1 MAEDGS
7 AITGRR
13 PGFVPAED
21 PIAPVIPL
29 IYEAALAPERWP
41 AVLAALA
48 RSFGGSAAGL
58 RAATAGAAPSITSS
72 HGVEPG
78 AIRSYDA
85 LWGAL
90 DPVTAAAGAGAA
102 WGRPATA
109 RQAAG
114 TALEGTPFFAGWM
127 RPNGIDDD
135 LCLSLLP
142 PELPHRAVLGIARPP
157 RRPRFGATEATA
169 LARLAPHLRR
179 AVEVHR
185 RLAAPLAAGPMAAA
199 LDRLAHAIVLADAGG
214 AMAWANRAALALLA
228 EADGIGLDRHG
239 RLRAAMPQTAEALH
253 RALALALA
261 GEGAALPLP
270 RPSGRPPLA
279 LLVLPLPP
287 QALPSAVLPTAP
299 AARLMLLLTD
309 PAQGA
314 PDATLERRL
323 RALWGLTAAEAMVAA
338 QTAHG
343 AGLPEVAQTLGLA
356 VTTARTHAQRVFA
369 KAGLRGQA
377 ELARQVERLSL
388 LAGDTPPRMLH
399 GIAGAPAHSPAP
411 PHPIA

>member
-142 PELPHRAVLGIARPP
+142 PVPHRAVLGIARPP

-239 RLRAAMPQTAEALH
+239 RLRAAMPAAA
-253 RALALALA
+253 R
-261 GEGAALPLP
+261 GAAP
-270 RPSGRPPLA
+270 RPCFGPCRGGCGA
-279 LLVLPLPP
+279 
-287 QALPSAVLPTAP
+287 AP
-299 AARLMLLLTD
+299 AASL
-309 PAQGA
+309 PAGRRWPCWSCRCRRRSASPGVLPDGA
-314 PDATLERRL
+314 GCPADAAADRTRGGPRRMRRWKAAA
-323 RALWGLTAAEAMVAA
+323 RALG
-338 QTAHG
+338 AHG
-343 AGLPEVAQTLGLA
+343 GGGAGRRADRAWRRAAGGRA
-356 VTTARTHAQRVFA
+356 VLRPRGHRRAAPMRSGSSPRPACAARR
-369 KAGLRGQA
+369 
-377 ELARQVERLSL
+377 S
-388 LAGDTPPRMLH
+388 
-399 GIAGAPAHSPAP
+399 SPGRWSG
-411 PHPIA
+411 